1 MKLLSDLARSV
12 PPSTYR
18 PRALS
23 LLTHQ
28 APGFE
33 LSLANLHSYESGLH
47 SGYSTTDSPSLFH
60 HDDTIEFA

>member
-1 MKLLSDLARSV
+1 V

-23 LLTHQ
+23 LLIHQ

-33 LSLANLHSYESGLH
+33 LSLANLQSYESGLH

-60 HDDTIEFA
+60 HDDTFEFA